1 MQKMKVELGNTA
13 AAHVNNKLAV
23 DKGGLQPGINKT

>member
-1 MQKMKVELGNTA
+1 
-13 AAHVNNKLAV
+13 V